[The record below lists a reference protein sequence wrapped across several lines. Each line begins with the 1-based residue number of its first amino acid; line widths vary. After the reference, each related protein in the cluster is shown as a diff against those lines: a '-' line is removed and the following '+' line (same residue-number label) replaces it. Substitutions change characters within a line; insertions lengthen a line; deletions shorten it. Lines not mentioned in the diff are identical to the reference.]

1 MDNLMIYNI
10 NFILAKQTVQDASV
24 DIIDYLDRN
33 RDFLEAYIIDN
44 VPINQLEKWLVKKM
58 TRSIVRLNFISL

>member
-1 MDNLMIYNI
+1 MIYNI
-10 NFILAKQTVQDASV
+10 NFIIAKQTVQDASV

-58 TRSIVRLNFISL
+58 TRNIVRLNFVSL

>member
-1 MDNLMIYNI
+1 MIYNI
-10 NFILAKQTVQDASV
+10 NFIIAKQAVQDASV

-58 TRSIVRLNFISL
+58 TRNIVRLNFISL

>member
-1 MDNLMIYNI
+1 MIYNI
-10 NFILAKQTVQDASV
+10 HFIIAKQAVQDASV

-58 TRSIVRLNFISL
+58 TRNIVRLNFISL

>member
-1 MDNLMIYNI
+1 MIYNI
-10 NFILAKQTVQDASV
+10 NFIIAKQTVQEASV

-58 TRSIVRLNFISL
+58 TRNIVRLNFISL